1 MIELNKH
8 DKQLILLCKGHL
20 QKQYPFKGEWTE
32 TLKPIFRDYWG
43 WDPDEDNNYQDYLR
57 GAFNRLLDLY
67 LKIKD
72 DWTGCNGQLKE
83 IFSAA
88 FYIGITRD
96 QELPI
101 ERAISQLCGLIQCNS
116 VVNDKKEKRYDLT
129 L

>member
-1 MIELNKH
+1 MIILDQHEKE
-8 DKQLILLCKGHL
+8 LILICKGHF
-20 QKQYPFKGEWTE
+20 QEKYPFKGQWTE
-32 TLKPIFRDYWG
+32 TLKPIFKDYWG
-43 WDPDEDNNYQDYLR
+43 WDPDEDNNYNDYLR

-72 DWTGCNGQLKE
+72 DWTDCNGQLKD

-88 FYIGITRD
+88 FYKGICRD

-101 ERAISQLCGLIQCNS
+101 ERAISTLCGLIQCNA
-116 VVNDKKEKRYDLT
+116 VVDDQHNKRYKLT